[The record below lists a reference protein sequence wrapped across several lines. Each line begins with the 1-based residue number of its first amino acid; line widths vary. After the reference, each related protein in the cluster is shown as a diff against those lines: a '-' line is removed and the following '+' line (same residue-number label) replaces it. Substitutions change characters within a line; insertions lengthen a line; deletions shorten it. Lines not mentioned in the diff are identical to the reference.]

1 MVLQYTKLHAKCFT
15 CRTTEHHNNHIPI
28 AITIGIIIPVSQ
40 VGKMQLKRRDLLKNI
55 QLKSGRVRFQGG
67 ISVSNVYHTVLCISS
82 NEESITLE
90 GE

>member
-1 MVLQYTKLHAKCFT
+1 
-15 CRTTEHHNNHIPI
+15 
-28 AITIGIIIPVSQ
+28 
-40 VGKMQLKRRDLLKNI
+40 MQLKRRNLLKNI
-55 QLKSGRVRFQGG
+55 QLKSGRVRFQGT